1 MIIADECVNGKLVT
15 ALREVG
21 YEVNYISEID
31 SGIPDI
37 EVLKTSEKLKG
48 VLITEDS
55 DFGEW
60 VFAHKITSV
69 TIIFLR
75 HEKEDFDTIQ
85 KYLLESLKETEKE
98 GVTQFITI
106 NKNKIRYRR
115 I

>member
-21 YEVNYISEID
+21 YEVSYISEVD

-37 EVLKTSEKLKG
+37 EVLKTSENLKG

-60 VFAHKITSV
+60 V
-69 TIIFLR
+69 
-75 HEKEDFDTIQ
+75 
-85 KYLLESLKETEKE
+85 LLT
-98 GVTQFITI
+98 
-106 NKNKIRYRR
+106 R
-115 I
+115 

>member
-1 MIIADECVNGKLVT
+1 MIIADECVNRKLVT

-21 YEVNYISEID
+21 YEVNYILEVD

-75 HEKEDFDTIQ
+75 YEKEDFEII
-85 KYLLESLKETEKE
+85 KKFLLESLKEIQEIE
-98 GVTQFITI
+98 YTQFITI
-106 NKNKIRYRR
+106 NKNKVRYRR